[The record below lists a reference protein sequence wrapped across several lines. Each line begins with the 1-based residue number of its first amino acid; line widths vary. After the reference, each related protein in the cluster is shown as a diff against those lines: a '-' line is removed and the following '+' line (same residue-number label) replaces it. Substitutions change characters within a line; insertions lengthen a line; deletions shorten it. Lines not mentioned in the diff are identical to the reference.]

1 MKILLSN
8 FPSMLEIKL
17 EYILKL
23 MINDG
28 KQFIDWD
35 RDYFDGEQVTYYYD
49 KEKKSFYV
57 QRIDTIVG
65 SYITEKKLER
75 SEIEE
80 ILSQIPLIEFRNQG
94 FF

>member
-1 MKILLSN
+1 
-8 FPSMLEIKL
+8 MLEARL

-28 KQFIDWD
+28 KQFIDWE

-49 KEKKSFYV
+49 KEKESFYV
-57 QRIDTIVG
+57 QRIDTIAA
-65 SYITEKKLER
+65 SYITETKLER
-75 SEIEE
+75 EALEE
-80 ILSQIPLIEFRNQG
+80 IFSKIPLIEFRNQG